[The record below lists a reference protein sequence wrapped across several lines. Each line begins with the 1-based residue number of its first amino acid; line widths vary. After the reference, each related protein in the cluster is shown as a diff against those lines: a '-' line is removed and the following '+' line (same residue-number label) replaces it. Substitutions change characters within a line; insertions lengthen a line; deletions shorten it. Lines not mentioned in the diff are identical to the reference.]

1 MYAET
6 MWEKYSKMMRRREVV
21 GVSCVHGVVKK
32 ASCRDRSEGPVD
44 KGPLM
49 TDFGV
54 R

>member
-1 MYAET
+1 ML
-6 MWEKYSKMMRRREVV
+6 EKYSKRMKRVEVV
-21 GVSCVHGVVKK
+21 GVSYVHGVAKK
-32 ASCRDRSEGPVD
+32 ASCGDRSEGPVD